1 VFQLVPTSLKDYYS
15 EESNMNKKE
24 ASEFL
29 GVSTRLVE
37 KYASDGRLGEVTYI
51 RGKTGK
57 QAEYNREAVETLKTA
72 LESPDT
78 SLATTTPDA
87 RLFVAQLVEAIA
99 TREQSRSASIRVSE
113 KILLNL
119 TDCRTLTGLSD
130 DFLREAI
137 HSGTLKAKII
147 GRGYK
152 VKRQDLDEFINNL

>member
-1 VFQLVPTSLKDYYS
+1 
-15 EESNMNKKE
+15 MNKKE
-24 ASEFL
+24 AAEFL

-37 KYASDGRLGEVTYI
+37 KYASEGRLGEITYI

-57 QAEYNREAVETLKTA
+57 QAEYNQEAVEKLKTA

-78 SLATTTPDA
+78 SLAATTPDA

-99 TREQSRSASIRVSE
+99 SREQAHIEAIRGLLSGSIEEPRSASVRVSE

-119 TDCRTLTGLSD
+119 IDCRLLTGLSQAT
-130 DFLREAI
+130 LKNAI
-137 HSGTLKAKII
+137 KSGKLKAKII
-147 GRGYK
+147 GRGWK

>member
-1 VFQLVPTSLKDYYS
+1 
-15 EESNMNKKE
+15 MNKKE
-24 ASEFL
+24 AAEFL

-37 KYASDGRLGEVTYI
+37 KYASEDRLGEITYV

-57 QAEYNREAVETLKTA
+57 QAEYNQEAVEKLKTA

-99 TREQSRSASIRVSE
+99 SREQAHVEAIRGLLSGNGEEPRSASVRISE
-113 KILLNL
+113 KLLLNL
-119 TDCRTLTGLSD
+119 NDCRLLTGLSEQT
-130 DFLREAI
+130 LRDAI
-137 HSGTLKAKII
+137 KAGTLKAKII

-152 VKRQDLDEFINNL
+152 VKRQDLDEFVNDL